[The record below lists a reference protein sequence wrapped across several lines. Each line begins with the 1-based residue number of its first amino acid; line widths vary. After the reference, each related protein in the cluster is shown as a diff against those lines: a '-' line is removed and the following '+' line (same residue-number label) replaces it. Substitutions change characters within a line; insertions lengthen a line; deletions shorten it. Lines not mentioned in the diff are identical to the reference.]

1 MFITESL
8 FGVYGIQYIVL
19 MYVLL
24 GYFSTLAPADFI
36 AITQQLTI
44 SPGNITVNFTAC
56 YNISIEDDD
65 IVESEEEFMVL
76 LSNPANDPAVIIN
89 TDSSVVTIVEDVND
103 G

>member
-19 MYVLL
+19 MYVL

-44 SPGNITVNFTAC
+44 TPGNITVNFTAC

-65 IVESEEEFMVL
+65 IVESEEEFVVL

-89 TDSSVVTIVEDVND
+89 ADSTVVTIVEDVND

>member
-1 MFITESL
+1 M
-8 FGVYGIQYIVL
+8 
-19 MYVLL
+19 
-24 GYFSTLAPADFI
+24 
-36 AITQQLTI
+36 
-44 SPGNITVNFTAC
+44 NFTVC

-89 TDSSVVTIVEDVND
+89 TGSTVVTIVEDVND